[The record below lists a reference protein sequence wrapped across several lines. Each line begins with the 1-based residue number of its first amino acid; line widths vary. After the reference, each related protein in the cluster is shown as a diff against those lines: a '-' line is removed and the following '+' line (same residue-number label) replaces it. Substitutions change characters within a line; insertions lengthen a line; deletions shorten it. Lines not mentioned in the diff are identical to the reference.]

1 MTAETTNQEVEL
13 RRKPTVGFKA
23 VVRTLLRQKLSV
35 IALMIIVFLFSLAA
49 FAPLIAPYPPDEP
62 DFYYVLKGP
71 SAKHWLGTDDLGRD
85 LLSRVIYGA
94 RVSMTVGMACT
105 IFSLMLGTFL
115 GLLAG
120 FRGGLTDQLIM
131 RLVDMIMIFPGLIFV
146 LVLAAAL
153 GPGMIN
159 IIIAIT
165 LFGWVGVARLIRG
178 QVFAVRETP
187 YVEAAQA
194 MGASHWRVMFKH
206 VFPNCTAPLIV
217 MAALGLGGAV
227 GMETGAAFLGI
238 GVQPPTP
245 SWGRELRTGF
255 TYLSTMPL
263 FSIAPGVLITSA
275 ILAFV
280 LLGDG
285 LRDALDPRLRGLV
298 RRRR

>member
-1 MTAETTNQEVEL
+1 MTEKTKSQEFEP
-13 RRKPTVGFKA
+13 RRKSTVGFKA
-23 VVRTLLRQKLSV
+23 VMRSLFRQKLSV
-35 IALMIIVFLFSLAA
+35 IAMTIIVLLFSLAV

-94 RVSMTVGMACT
+94 RISMTVGMACT

-120 FRGGLTDQLIM
+120 FRGGLTDQFIM

-165 LFGWVGVARLIRG
+165 LFGWVGVARLVRG
-178 QVFAVRETP
+178 QVFAVREMP
-187 YVEAAQA
+187 FVEAAKA
-194 MGASHWRVMFKH
+194 MGASQWRMMFKH
-206 VFPNCTAPLIV
+206 VFPNCIAPLIV
-217 MAALGLGGAV
+217 AAALGLGGAV

-255 TYLSTMPL
+255 TYLNTMPL

-275 ILAFV
+275 ILSFV

-285 LRDALDPRLRGLV
+285 LRDALDPRLRGMG
-298 RRRR
+298 RRR

>member
-1 MTAETTNQEVEL
+1 MTEKTKSQEFEP
-13 RRKPTVGFKA
+13 RRKSTVGFKA
-23 VVRTLLRQKLSV
+23 VMRSLFRQKLSV
-35 IALMIIVFLFSLAA
+35 IAMMIIVLLFSLAV

-94 RVSMTVGMACT
+94 RISMTVGMACT

-120 FRGGLTDQLIM
+120 FRGGLTDQFIM

-165 LFGWVGVARLIRG
+165 LFGWVGVARLVRG
-178 QVFAVRETP
+178 QVFAVREMP
-187 YVEAAQA
+187 FVEAAKA
-194 MGASHWRVMFKH
+194 MGASQWRMMFKH
-206 VFPNCTAPLIV
+206 VFPNCIAPLIV
-217 MAALGLGGAV
+217 AAALGLGGAV

-255 TYLSTMPL
+255 TYLNTMPL

-275 ILAFV
+275 ILSFV

-285 LRDALDPRLRGLV
+285 LRDALDPRLRGMG
-298 RRRR
+298 RRR